1 MKRSFNFQR
10 FFSALAIG
18 TLAGAAIGALLAIRK
33 GEREVSELSED
44 VKGMARNLEKKAK
57 RQAKNLQ
64 REEWIAK
71 EKDKI
76 MSHTKQ

>member
-1 MKRSFNFQR
+1 M
-10 FFSALAIG
+10 
-18 TLAGAAIGALLAIRK
+18 
-33 GEREVSELSED
+33 VDELSED